1 MAKILKKRL
10 FKVEISGYKKLYVLA
25 HDSKE
30 VEDLVTEH
38 LNEMQEKS
46 GIVDK
51 DGDMVHKEIEKIIA
65 MELIYAN
72 VIY

>member
-25 HDSKE
+25 HDSHE
-30 VEDLVTEH
+30 VENLVAEH

-51 DGDMVHKEIEKIIA
+51 DGDMVQKEVDKIVG
-65 MELIYAN
+65 MELIYTN